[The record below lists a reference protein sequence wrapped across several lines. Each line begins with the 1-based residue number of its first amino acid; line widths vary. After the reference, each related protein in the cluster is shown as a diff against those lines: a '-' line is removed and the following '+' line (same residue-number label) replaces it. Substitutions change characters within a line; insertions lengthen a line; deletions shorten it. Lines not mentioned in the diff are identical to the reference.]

1 MSLLLEQLR
10 CECHLVRCHIP
21 ELQFVKNT
29 LSIKPV
35 CLLVRRLTVQILPRS
50 VIHMVDGFTNI
61 PLRKICK
68 DSPLRDDHP
77 EHGVNI
83 LDAAFLVASHRITVI
98 NLRTGI
104 TVLI

>member
-50 VIHMVDGFTNI
+50 VIHMVDGFTNARMPI
-61 PLRKICK
+61 MLAEMAIFA
-68 DSPLRDDHP
+68 
-77 EHGVNI
+77 NI
-83 LDAAFLVASHRITVI
+83 VSS
-98 NLRTGI
+98 
-104 TVLI
+104 